1 MSGQPKIQ
9 GREKMRASKR
19 KVTKEDLKSNLV
31 GDRERGEGTET
42 LVQDNVTNASRNLRK
57 KAGGTQPTSRRG
69 RGRGRGM
76 AQVNLGDSRSTP
88 LTPTW
93 EGTSED
99 SGADV
104 GASVEGI
111 LQNLVRCWLSAII
124 CWPMLLVCSTL
135 ICNST

>member
-1 MSGQPKIQ
+1 VSGQPTIQ

-31 GDRERGEGTET
+31 GDRERAEGGERGTET
-42 LVQDNVTNASRNLRK
+42 LVQDNETNASRNLRS

-88 LTPTW
+88 QTPTR

-104 GASVEGI
+104 GASLEGI
-111 LQNLVRCWLSAII
+111 LQNLVRCRPSE
-124 CWPMLLVCSTL
+124 STW
-135 ICNST
+135 NVN

>member
-57 KAGGTQPTSRRG
+57 KAGGSQPTSRRG
-69 RGRGRGM
+69 RARGRGM

-88 LTPTW
+88 LMRTGV
-93 EGTSED
+93 ETSEE
-99 SGADV
+99 SGGDV

-111 LQNLVRCWLSAII
+111 LQIMVRSRHLE
-124 CWPMLLVCSTL
+124 ST
-135 ICNST
+135 

>member
-1 MSGQPKIQ
+1 VSGQPLNQ
-9 GREKMRASKR
+9 AREKMKASKR
-19 KVTKEDLKSNLV
+19 KVAKEDLKTNLV
-31 GDRERGEGTET
+31 GDRERAEGGDPGTAET
-42 LVQDNVTNASRNLRK
+42 LVQDNVTNAPRNLRS
-57 KAGGTQPTSRRG
+57 KAVGTQPTSRRG

-88 LTPTW
+88 LTPTG

-111 LQNLVRCWLSAII
+111 LQILVSCRPSQ
-124 CWPMLLVCSTL
+124 STW
-135 ICNST
+135 NVN

>member
-1 MSGQPKIQ
+1 VSGQPKIQ

-57 KAGGTQPTSRRG
+57 KAGGSQPTSRRG
-69 RGRGRGM
+69 RARGRGM

-88 LTPTW
+88 LMPTGV
-93 EGTSED
+93 ETSEE
-99 SGADV
+99 SGGDV

-111 LQNLVRCWLSAII
+111 LQIMVRSRHLE
-124 CWPMLLVCSTL
+124 ST
-135 ICNST
+135 

>member
-1 MSGQPKIQ
+1 MK
-9 GREKMRASKR
+9 ALKR
-19 KVTKEDLKSNLV
+19 KVAKEDLKSNLV
-31 GDRERGEGTET
+31 GDTERAEGGEPRTET
-42 LVQDNVTNASRNLRK
+42 LVQDNVTNASRNLRS

-76 AQVNLGDSRSTP
+76 AHVNLGDSRSTP
-88 LTPTW
+88 LTPTG

-111 LQNLVRCWLSAII
+111 LQNLVRCRPSESKRN
-124 CWPMLLVCSTL
+124 VH
-135 ICNST
+135 

>member
-1 MSGQPKIQ
+1 
-9 GREKMRASKR
+9 MRASKR
-19 KVTKEDLKSNLV
+19 KVTKEDFKSNLV
-31 GDRERGEGTET
+31 GDRERAEGGDPGTET
-42 LVQDNVTNASRNLRK
+42 LVQDNVRNSSKNLQS

-88 LTPTW
+88 LTPTG
-93 EGTSED
+93 EATSED

-111 LQNLVRCWLSAII
+111 LQILVRCRPSQ
-124 CWPMLLVCSTL
+124 STW
-135 ICNST
+135 NVN

>member
-19 KVTKEDLKSNLV
+19 KVTKEDLKSNLA

-111 LQNLVRCWLSAII
+111 LQNLVRCR
-124 CWPMLLVCSTL
+124 PFY
-135 ICNST
+135 